1 MNCSLEETMRLVIV
15 MVAVIMCITLQ
26 LSAIDHL
33 ELMNT
38 LYGEFNGSWFGE
50 RVVSMDYNGDGYDDV
65 IVSAPYW
72 NPNGVYNST
81 QCWGKIYFYWGG
93 PNMDNVPDFVM
104 EGTQNWELSPAGP
117 YNGGDINGDGID
129 DLVITL
135 PVDPACVIAVYYG
148 TANPTGVPDLTI
160 TIPYEVDDYIRSR
173 PLGDINGDG
182 RDDLVI
188 HCPLWGYPYIQ
199 RLIIWT
205 GNDAPFVTLV
215 DAVNGLVANTAIGV
229 GDVTGDGL
237 DDYLLQYGIPGGTNM
252 NSRIVLYY
260 GSTNFPQVDSLV
272 ISENT
277 NRITTRN
284 ASPLGDLNNDG
295 FADFESYVGK
305 VWFGGTDLTPNN
317 DFELSYNDPYHEWFN
332 PARNVGN
339 PFIYG
344 DLNGDGYDDVIGST
358 HQINY
363 YQGEV
368 GIWVGGPNMDG
379 LIDLY
384 LYPPSDY
391 GTRNFGYAKAAGD
404 FNGDGLCDLAISAP
418 YWGQGP
424 NYNTTG
430 RVFIYS
436 GNAAL
441 SDTMVMIDDPVEV
454 KPGWEL
460 NVYPNPLRATDNI
473 NVTLTGPGNKKY
485 LPSSLELYN
494 LRGEKVSS
502 VGHIGE
508 VLNGTT
514 LTIPVPNIANGLY
527 ILRVVHN
534 NNTATTKKICILK

>member
-1 MNCSLEETMRLVIV
+1 
-15 MVAVIMCITLQ
+15 
-26 LSAIDHL
+26 
-33 ELMNT
+33 
-38 LYGEFNGSWFGE
+38 
-50 RVVSMDYNGDGYDDV
+50 
-65 IVSAPYW
+65 
-72 NPNGVYNST
+72 
-81 QCWGKIYFYWGG
+81 
-93 PNMDNVPDFVM
+93 
-104 EGTQNWELSPAGP
+104 
-117 YNGGDINGDGID
+117 
-129 DLVITL
+129 
-135 PVDPACVIAVYYG
+135 
-148 TANPTGVPDLTI
+148 
-160 TIPYEVDDYIRSR
+160 
-173 PLGDINGDG
+173 
-182 RDDLVI
+182 
-188 HCPLWGYPYIQ
+188 
-199 RLIIWT
+199 
-205 GNDAPFVTLV
+205 
-215 DAVNGLVANTAIGV
+215 
-229 GDVTGDGL
+229 
-237 DDYLLQYGIPGGTNM
+237 M

-277 NRITTRN
+277 NLITARS

-295 FADFESYVGK
+295 FADFESYVGR

-332 PARNVGN
+332 PDRNVGN

-363 YQGEV
+363 YQGEI

-384 LYPPSDY
+384 QYPPSDY

-473 NVTLTGPGNKKY
+473 NVALTGPGNKKY

-502 VGHIGE
+502 VGHTGE

-514 LTIPVPNIANGLY
+514 LTMPVPNVANGLY

>member
-1 MNCSLEETMRLVIV
+1 MKYFAIMALVIL
-15 MVAVIMCITLQ
+15 CF
-26 LSAIDHL
+26 LSHLNAIDHL
-33 ELMNT
+33 ELINT

-65 IVSAPYW
+65 IVHAPYW
-72 NPNGVYNST
+72 NPTGVYNNN
-81 QCWGKIYFYWGG
+81 QCWGKIYFFWGG
-93 PNMDNVPDFVM
+93 PNMDNIPDFVM
-104 EGTQNWELSPAGP
+104 EGSENWELYPAGP

-129 DLVITL
+129 DMVTTL

-148 TANPTGVPDLTI
+148 TANPTGIPDITI
-160 TIPYEVDDYIRSR
+160 TIPYEVDDYIGSG

-199 RLIIWT
+199 RFIIWT

-215 DAVNGLVANTAIGV
+215 ETTNGLVWRSAIGL
-229 GDVTGDGL
+229 GDVNGDAV

-260 GSTNFPQVDSLV
+260 GDVNFPQVDSLV
-272 ISENT
+272 ISDNT
-277 NRITTRN
+277 NAITISS

-295 FADFESYVGK
+295 YADFESYVGK
-305 VWFGGTDLTPNN
+305 VWFGGTDLTPIH
-317 DFELSYNDPYHEWFN
+317 DLELVYHNPPYHEWFN
-332 PARNVGN
+332 PDRNVGN

-358 HQINY
+358 YQINY
-363 YQGEV
+363 YKGEL

-384 LYPPSDY
+384 QYPPSDY
-391 GTRNFGYAKAAGD
+391 ETCQFGYAKAAGD

-418 YWGQGP
+418 MYYSAPQWA
-424 NYNTTG
+424 TG

-441 SDTMVMIDDPVEV
+441 SDMVVANDDPVEAE
-454 KPGWEL
+454 PSWEI
-460 NVYPNPLRATDNI
+460 NVYPNPLLDSDQLKIDLLGSGYKASTPLR
-473 NVTLTGPGNKKY
+473 
-485 LPSSLELYN
+485 LELFN
-494 LRGEKVSS
+494 LRGQKVSS
-502 VGHIGE
+502 IEHVGE
-508 VLNGTT
+508 FLNGAT
-514 LTIPVPNIANGLY
+514 LSMPVTNVANGLY
-527 ILRVVHN
+527 IFRIMQN
-534 NNTATTKKICILK
+534 SKITCTKKICVLK